1 MDTVVLRRCDKPAK
15 VMRTAEASV
24 INRSTTPPKV
34 QFVPSHV
41 NIWAPQAQQMLHD
54 QRASKAARPQSAHG
68 MIRKGLPITAV
79 SLQSLTNVK
88 HQARFSSALSRPS
101 SAPDRSPV
109 LTFSRADEANTSS
122 ALLREAYG
130 TKMRSRP
137 IVDPVIHLAVIDDA
151 VKALSTTPATMALSG
166 SGENQQS
173 QNILPDPQRARIKM
187 QRPITPDF
195 RKLHLGSVAQHSVKR
210 PMSCQNPPTNPDF
223 ARRLVGETTQQKHTE
238 IETFDSGGDSDT
250 ETFAHT
256 RLTTASSETS
266 RPSSFSAK
274 HRQQSESRRPNFG
287 FAIFVHFL
295 RMFFAPDTHA
305 ACQLPPA
312 MMLISENLK
321 LWKDSPKNSSK
332 LKILLRLL
340 GKLALGARV

>member
-1 MDTVVLRRCDKPAK
+1 M
-15 VMRTAEASV
+15 MNAEASV

-79 SLQSLTNVK
+79 SLQSLINVK
-88 HQARFSSALSRPS
+88 HQDRFSSTLSRPS

-109 LTFSRADEANTSS
+109 LTFSRSDDANTSS
-122 ALLREAYG
+122 TRLQDAYA
-130 TKMRSRP
+130 TKMRSHP
-137 IVDPVIHLAVIDDA
+137 NADPVIHTAVVNDA
-151 VKALSTTPATMALSG
+151 VKALSTAPATIAVSG
-166 SGENQQS
+166 SGDNQQS
-173 QNILPDPQRARIKM
+173 QNILPGPQRARIKM

-195 RKLHLGSVAQHSVKR
+195 RKLHLGSLAQHSEKR
-210 PMSCQNPPTNPDF
+210 PMSCQNPPINPDF
-223 ARRLVGETTQQKHTE
+223 ARRLVGETIQQKHTE

-256 RLTTASSETS
+256 RLTTALSDTS

-287 FAIFVHFL
+287 FAIFVHF
-295 RMFFAPDTHA
+295 
-305 ACQLPPA
+305 
-312 MMLISENLK
+312 
-321 LWKDSPKNSSK
+321 
-332 LKILLRLL
+332 
-340 GKLALGARV
+340 